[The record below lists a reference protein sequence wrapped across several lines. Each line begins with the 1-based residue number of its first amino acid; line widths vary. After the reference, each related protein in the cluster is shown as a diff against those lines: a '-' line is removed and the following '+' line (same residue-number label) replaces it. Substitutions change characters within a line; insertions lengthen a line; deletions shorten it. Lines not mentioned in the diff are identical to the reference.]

1 MKKPIRELADQAGF
15 VLWQDEKWNP
25 GDVVDWSSRYDQE
38 LEQFADLIVQ
48 QCINAIDSAKTDHV
62 HTSFDQNQ
70 LLATI
75 QRSKTAIKAYFEV
88 T

>member
-48 QCINAIDSAKTDHV
+48 QCINAIDSTKTDHV
-62 HTSFDQNQ
+62 HTSFDQDQ
-70 LLATI
+70 VLATMK
-75 QRSKTAIKAYFEV
+75 RSKAAILAYFEV
-88 T
+88 K